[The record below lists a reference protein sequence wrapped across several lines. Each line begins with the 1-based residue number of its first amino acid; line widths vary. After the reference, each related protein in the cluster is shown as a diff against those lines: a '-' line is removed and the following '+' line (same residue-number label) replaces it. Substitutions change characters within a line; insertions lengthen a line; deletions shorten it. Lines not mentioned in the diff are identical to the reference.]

1 MAEVLSEAEV
11 GAALTERRL
20 DWELVD
26 GALVKE
32 AKRGDFAGALDYV
45 NRVGALA
52 EAADHHPDIDLR
64 WDTVTLRLV
73 THSDGG
79 ITTKDVELATAI
91 DRLDDGAA

>member
-1 MAEVLSEAEV
+1 M
-11 GAALTERRL
+11 
-20 DWELVD
+20 
-26 GALVKE
+26 
-32 AKRGDFAGALDYV
+32 

-91 DRLDDGAA
+91 DRLDDGGA